1 MIRYYLAMRETTHCT
16 LEPTAGVL
24 VVRLKGPALSEQDA
38 ASVISDLNADAPSQ
52 HWRVAL
58 DMTKVEFLASAG
70 IGALIN
76 MHRTCSSGG
85 GGLAMFGVNDN
96 IDQVFKVTKMNKFF
110 VITKDQPKAIKKL
123 V

>member
-1 MIRYYLAMRETTHCT
+1 MRETTHCT

-24 VVRLKGPALSEQDA
+24 IVRLKGPGLSEQEV
-38 ASVISDLNADAPSQ
+38 ASVLSDLNADAPSQ
-52 HWRVAL
+52 HWRIAL
-58 DMTKVEFLASAG
+58 DLTKVEFLASAG

-76 MHRTCSSGG
+76 IHRSCSTGG

-96 IDQVFKVTKMNKFF
+96 IEQVFKITKMNKFF
-110 VITKDQPKAIKKL
+110 TITKDQTKAIKKL